1 MIITRA
7 ILNKIRPSRLSPR
20 ELQDQLDFTHAAVLT
35 TAYAA
40 ARERRMTERSSTN
53 SVEQVVVTPSKCYER
68 IEKEVRALSPL
79 ARKRSVQL
87 GINDQVPATRGP
99 ILSCRR
105 ILYLKT

>member
-7 ILNKIRPSRLSPR
+7 ILNKIRPPRMSPR
-20 ELQDQLDFTHAAVLT
+20 ELQDQLDLTHAAVLT

-53 SVEQVVVTPSKCYER
+53 SVEQVIVTPSKSYER

-87 GINDQVPATRGP
+87 ELNDQVPDRRGP
-99 ILSCRR
+99 IHRVERSC
-105 ILYLKT
+105 I